1 MLVTKSTQTSPTS
14 PGRVLGVLRAEGPLT
29 RQELQERVG
38 LSRVT
43 MVERLDVLRRLGLV
57 RASGHR
63 ESSGGRRAEVLEVND
78 TGRTALVAD
87 LGQSHATLA
96 VTDLRGTVFARD
108 DHRLPVRHSPQE
120 VVPVLLD
127 AGRDLLNRTDRADTL
142 CAMAL
147 SVPGQIDHER
157 GVTVAPPTMPDW
169 NGKPLREPF
178 AEAFGVPVLLE
189 NDANAL
195 ALGDYY
201 AMGRPDSALIGVKVG
216 TGIGAGV
223 VISGRIHRGE
233 SGSAGEIG
241 HMRIEGSEQRCSCGR
256 RGCVAASASGQALTR
271 DLRSTGVRTLAD
283 VVRRVGEGRGDAVRA
298 AAEAGRLV
306 GTVVATMVTIV
317 NPRYVRVGGAI
328 GVLPPFLEALRR
340 TVEANAHASAL
351 RNLDI
356 EPSQLGENGAFVG
369 LAGLVADEMLSPA
382 TVDAMVANLP
392 PAQPERT

>member
-1 MLVTKSTQTSPTS
+1 M
-14 PGRVLGVLRAEGPLT
+14 T
-29 RQELQERVG
+29 RLELQERIG

-43 MVERLDVLRRLGLV
+43 VVERLEVLRGLGLV
-57 RASGHR
+57 RQAGYR
-63 ESSGGRRAEVLEVND
+63 ESSGGRPAELLEVDD

-96 VTDLRGTVFARD
+96 VVDLRGTVFARD
-108 DHRLPVRHSPQE
+108 DHRLPARHSPNE
-120 VVPVLLD
+120 IVPMLLD
-127 AGRDLLNRTDRADTL
+127 AGRKLLRRTGRAETL

-147 SVPGQIDHER
+147 SVPGQIDHEL

-169 NGKPLREPF
+169 NRMPLREPF
-178 AEAFGVPVLLE
+178 ADALGVPVLLE

-201 AMGRPDSALIGVKVG
+201 ALGCPDATLVGLKVG

-223 VISGRIHRGE
+223 VISGHIHRGE

-241 HMRIEGSEQRCSCGR
+241 HMRIEGSQQRCSCGR
-256 RGCVAASASGQALTR
+256 RGCVAASASGQALIR
-271 DLRSTGVRTLAD
+271 ELRSIGARSVAD
-283 VVRRVGEGRGDAVRA
+283 VVRLVGAGRGDAVRA
-298 AAEAGRLV
+298 TEHAGRLV
-306 GTVVATMVTIV
+306 GTVLATMVTIV
-317 NPRYVRVGGAI
+317 NPRFVRVGGAV
-328 GVLPPFLEALRR
+328 GVLPPFLDGLRR
-340 TVEANAHASAL
+340 TVEANAHTHAL

-382 TVDAMVANLP
+382 MVDAMTAGRTPLP
-392 PAQPERT
+392 DRSPNSRSGGTY

>member
-1 MLVTKSTQTSPTS
+1 MLVTTSTPSSPS
-14 PGRVLGVLRAEGPLT
+14 SAGHVLALLRAAGPLT
-29 RQELQERVG
+29 RFELQERVG

-43 MVERLDVLRRLGLV
+43 LVERLDVLRSLGLV
-57 RASGHR
+57 RQAGHR
-63 ESSGGRRAEVLEVND
+63 KSSGGRRAEVLEVND

-96 VTDLRGTVFARD
+96 VVDLRGTVFARE
-108 DHRLPVRHSPQE
+108 DHRLPMRHSPRE
-120 VVPVLLD
+120 IVPVLLD
-127 AGRDLLNRTDRADTL
+127 AGRKLLRRTERADTL

-169 NGKPLREPF
+169 NGAPLRAPF
-178 AEAFGVPVLLE
+178 AAALGVPVLLE

-195 ALGDYY
+195 ALGDFC
-201 AMGRPDSALIGVKVG
+201 ALGRPDVTLVGVKVG

-223 VISGRIHRGE
+223 VISGRVHRGK

-241 HMRIEGSEQRCSCGR
+241 HMRIEGSQQQCSCGR

-271 DLRSTGVRTLAD
+271 DLQPLGVRTVAD
-283 VVRRVGEGRGDAVRA
+283 VVRLVDEGRSDAIRA
-298 AAEAGRLV
+298 TEKAGRLV
-306 GTVVATMVTIV
+306 GAVVATMVSIV
-317 NPRYVRVGGAI
+317 DPTYVRVGGAV
-328 GVLPPFLEALRR
+328 GVLPPFLEGLRR
-340 TVEANAHASAL
+340 TVEANAHSSAL

-356 EPSQLGENGAFVG
+356 GPSQLGENGAFVG

-382 TVDAMVANLP
+382 TVDAMVA
-392 PAQPERT
+392 AR

>member
-1 MLVTKSTQTSPTS
+1 MTVTKPTPASATS
-14 PGRVLGVLRAEGPLT
+14 PGHVLAVLRAHGPLT
-29 RQELQERVG
+29 RLELQERVG

-43 MVERLDVLRRLGLV
+43 LVERLDVLRRLGLV
-57 RASGHR
+57 RQTGHR
-63 ESSGGRRAEVLEVND
+63 ESSGGRRAEVLEVDD
-78 TGRTALVAD
+78 TTPTALVAD

-108 DHRLPVRHSPQE
+108 DHKLPVRHRPAD
-120 VVPVLLD
+120 VVPVLLE
-127 AGRDLLNRTDRADTL
+127 AGRTLLRRTKRADTL
-142 CAMAL
+142 RAMAL
-147 SVPGQIDHER
+147 SVPGQIDHDR

-169 NGKPLREPF
+169 GGTPLRDPF
-178 AEAFGVPVLLE
+178 AAAFGVPVLLE

-201 AMGRPDSALIGVKVG
+201 AMGRPESTVVGVKVG

-233 SGSAGEIG
+233 SGTAGEMG
-241 HMRIEGSEQRCSCGR
+241 HMRIEGSDQRCSCGR

-271 DLRSTGVRTLAD
+271 KLRSTGVRSMAD
-283 VVRRVGEGRGDAVRA
+283 VVRRVEEGRGDAVRA

-306 GTVVATMVTIV
+306 GTVLATVVTIV

-328 GVLPPFLEALRR
+328 GVLPPFLESLRR

-369 LAGLVADEMLSPA
+369 LAGLVADEMLAPS
-382 TVDAMVANLP
+382 TVDALVAQRSK
-392 PAQPERT
+392 ATR